1 MQIAAANPSAVDRAG
16 VDATELEHEKEILR
30 KQALEEGKPEKI
42 VERMVEGR
50 INKFY
55 KEVCLIEQ
63 EFVKSDPSNK
73 KTVKDILGK
82 EKVLRFTRWQLGEG
96 IEKNEVDFAAEVAAQ
111 LK

>member
-1 MQIAAANPSAVDRAG
+1 
-16 VDATELEHEKEILR
+16 
-30 KQALEEGKPEKI
+30 
-42 VERMVEGR
+42 MVLGR

-63 EFVKSDPSNK
+63 IFVKDNE

-96 IEKNEVDFAAEVAAQ
+96 IEKKETDFAAEVAAQ
-111 LK
+111 AGI